1 MNTSKKELDESL
13 AKLCATIDAQI
24 AAAPPCVPPTPDE
37 IEAAKIEAQRKA
49 LAARVFRAIG
59 PRTGWPARYLEAAGA
74 PPHGSQWLAA
84 MELAE
89 ETVRKNGITVFYGPR
104 GTGKTRMAAELSII
118 AGGSRYRTAM
128 RFFLDVRATFQRD
141 SELSEKD
148 VLDDL
153 AETPLLVL
161 DEIQERG
168 ETSFEDRLL
177 KHLIDARYA
186 AMRPTILIANLTK
199 KELASTL
206 GPSIVSRAQENG
218 KSIEF
223 NWDSYRAKP

>member
-1 MNTSKKELDESL
+1 MTPKELKEFDPLDFSRL
-13 AKLCATIDAQI
+13 DAMI
-24 AAAPPCVPPTPDE
+24 AAAPESVPPTPEE

-59 PRTGWPARYLEAAGA
+59 PRTGWPARYLEAVSA

-84 MELAE
+84 MEVAE
-89 ETVRKNGITVFYGPR
+89 ETVRKNGIAVFYGLR
-104 GTGKTRMAAELSII
+104 GTGKTRMAAELSVI
-118 AGGSRYRTAM
+118 AGDSRYRTAM
-128 RFFLDVRATFQRD
+128 RFFLDVRATFRRD

-153 AETPLLVL
+153 TETPLLVL

-177 KHLIDARYA
+177 THLIDARYG
-186 AMRPTILIANLTK
+186 AMRPTIMIANLTK

-223 NWDSYRAKP
+223 IWDSYRAKP